1 MGVLL
6 GVILG
11 YLFLMTLQ
19 DYDTKLLIK
28 KRGYWYYQRRVPK
41 KFAHVDPRRYVKK
54 ALRTKAVDEA
64 IAKRDALIKADNE
77 YWTALSLEA
86 AQLGDVSE
94 TRFAVEQHRYNA
106 AKARALSFGITYS
119 PVSDLAAHQTSA
131 QIYERVAILMKQSP
145 PNALPKQEDVDALL
159 GGVTKPNLGRV
170 KISKAFKLYLDK
182 ISYDD
187 QHNKDADQLYNWK
200 KTKTTSIDYFIQQMG
215 DLNMDDITREIALRY
230 EDWWRDKLKA
240 DINGKRA
247 VKPNT
252 ANRHIGNMRGLYSA
266 YFKYIGDE
274 DRRNPFRN
282 MRFKGVS
289 KSTVATFEN
298 EWVRERILVP
308 GLFDRLNIELRSMIF
323 VLIET
328 GARMSEVCNLMPED
342 IHLDEEVPYIS
353 IRPRETREL
362 KTVDSER
369 DLPLV
374 GVALEAMKLT
384 PRGYDKYRGKGTLV
398 SANLMKAFRTREL
411 LPTKDHVIYSFRHAF
426 EKRMQEADIDYGLRC
441 TLMGHKNTRPA
452 YGDGG
457 SLAYRRDELLKIV
470 HPFSDR
476 IFS

>member
-1 MGVLL
+1 
-6 GVILG
+6 
-11 YLFLMTLQ
+11 
-19 DYDTKLLIK
+19 
-28 KRGYWYYQRRVPK
+28 
-41 KFAHVDPRRYVKK
+41 
-54 ALRTKAVDEA
+54 
-64 IAKRDALIKADNE
+64 
-77 YWTALSLEA
+77 
-86 AQLGDVSE
+86 
-94 TRFAVEQHRYNA
+94 
-106 AKARALSFGITYS
+106 
-119 PVSDLAAHQTSA
+119 
-131 QIYERVAILMKQSP
+131 
-145 PNALPKQEDVDALL
+145 
-159 GGVTKPNLGRV
+159 
-170 KISKAFKLYLDK
+170 
-182 ISYDD
+182 
-187 QHNKDADQLYNWK
+187 
-200 KTKTTSIDYFIQQMG
+200 
-215 DLNMDDITREIALRY
+215 
-230 EDWWRDKLKA
+230 
-240 DINGKRA
+240 
-247 VKPNT
+247 
-252 ANRHIGNMRGLYSA
+252 
-266 YFKYIGDE
+266 
-274 DRRNPFRN
+274 
-282 MRFKGVS
+282 
-289 KSTVATFEN
+289 
-298 EWVRERILVP
+298 
-308 GLFDRLNIELRSMIF
+308 MIF